1 MSTLLLLRAT
11 DPRKREATSKQ
22 RRHEVSAVVAN
33 TGLVLLH
40 NRHRSHAF
48 FPCVSRSS
56 DAPLPIP
63 ELSTPPIQEKDLST
77 LRNALNHFANSYT
90 ASAYRAWK
98 YFLADRRR
106 DIQRRCV
113 LGLYAQKLKIAH
125 RTWIVYVIATKRE
138 AIMKRVLK
146 RLANRLLLLAWL
158 TWRAHNKLVLRG
170 EALSRIAR
178 LSNIGK
184 LWAAYERLK
193 VESEVMEEPCTL
205 TAPVE
210 TILQLPSRPLRSHCN
225 CVHRLRYPYL
235 F

>member
-11 DPRKREATSKQ
+11 DPRKRKTTDKH
-22 RRHEVSAVVAN
+22 RRRQVSDIVAD

-40 NRHRSHAF
+40 SRHRSHAF
-48 FPCVSRSS
+48 VPCVSRSS
-56 DAPLPIP
+56 DAPLPSP
-63 ELSTPPIQEKDLST
+63 ELSTPPTQERDLST
-77 LRNALNHFANSYT
+77 LRNVLNHFANSYT
-90 ASAYRAWK
+90 ATAYGAWK
-98 YFLADRRR
+98 YYLADRRR

-125 RTWIVYVIATKRE
+125 RTWIAHVIATKRE
-138 AIMKRVLK
+138 AIMRHVLR
-146 RLANRLLLLAWL
+146 RLANRLLLIAWL

-193 VESEVMEEPCTL
+193 VERKVTEEPCTL